1 MLAMAGSFVCCS
13 VIVLFMYKVLSIV
26 LFEGFKVVGVV
37 VVW

>member
-1 MLAMAGSFVCCS
+1 MLAIAGSFVWCS
-13 VIVLFMYKVLSIV
+13 VVVLFVYKVLSIV